1 MIQETEWKL
10 RPARMVGSLDSAKFI
25 GREGQD
31 VRTHNPKF
39 HMGLGGNS

>member
-10 RPARMVGSLDSAKFI
+10 KPARMVGPLDSANFI

-31 VRTHNPKF
+31 VRTRNVRIHK
-39 HMGLGGNS
+39 GLEGNS